1 MARRDSSLDTLFDL
15 HRQML
20 VIDEA
25 GYWVRCIV
33 NQVPVTAQKPHG
45 LDYSLTLHGPD
56 GARLVGFDNA
66 HPVGNKRRA
75 EQDHKHRLRT
85 VRPYDYRDAAVLVAD
100 FWTEVEAVM
109 QERGIWP

>member
-1 MARRDSSLDTLFDL
+1 
-15 HRQML
+15 
-20 VIDEA
+20 
-25 GYWVRCIV
+25 
-33 NQVPVTAQKPHG
+33 
-45 LDYSLTLHGPD
+45 LTLHGPD

-66 HPVGNKRRA
+66 HRVGNKRRA
-75 EQDHKHRLRT
+75 EHDHKHRLRT